1 MNTYKTQARTG
12 LLLLKEVV
20 LDVLLDAQSEGLM
33 LQPKE
38 INERIGIPRTGE
50 DEISGTSTLILGVLR
65 HLKAEGRV
73 LDIYEGKIRWT
84 ISEEEANARNHGNN
98 EMPHD
103 INRDIHFQNIVGQ
116 VEIAN
121 PELLV

>member
-84 ISEEEANARNHGNN
+84 ISKEEANARKSWK
-98 EMPHD
+98 
-103 INRDIHFQNIVGQ
+103 
-116 VEIAN
+116 
-121 PELLV
+121 